1 METYKPT
8 NERWPNIGFRVKKRK
23 TQKNNIDTCNGKRCH
38 VHMSGI
44 VDDTFAVV
52 VSARFCEGIR

>member
-8 NERWPNIGFRVKKRK
+8 NERWPNIGFRVENEN
-23 TQKNNIDTCNGKRCH
+23 TKNNIETCNGKRCH

-44 VDDTFAVV
+44 VDDTFTVV
-52 VSARFCEGIR
+52 VSARFSEGSR